1 MIRRPPISTRTDTL
15 FPYTTLFR
23 SGAQQDPR
31 RAALWRVQELLSQ
44 QRGRIFRQLLRLLPA
59 RGLCAAIG
67 YVHREGKLGERGDR
81 PDAAF
86 GDAIVARTRRRHHRR
101 LGFVP
106 LRHRLGRD
114 VRSDERRVGKGGV
127 STCRSRWSP
136 YNQKKNKNTKQNY

>member
-1 MIRRPPISTRTDTL
+1 MRFSDWSSDVCSSYLDLHDGQGDRGVAAPGADP
-15 FPYTTLFR
+15 
-23 SGAQQDPR
+23 GAQQDPR

-86 GDAIVARTRRRHHRR
+86 GDAIVADRKSTRLNSSH
-101 LGFVP
+101 
-106 LRHRLGRD
+106 
-114 VRSDERRVGKGGV
+114 
-127 STCRSRWSP
+127 
-136 YNQKKNKNTKQNY
+136 